1 MFSRLGKW
9 RRKVLKRNYTTFNS
23 TQLPSRREKNQT
35 LGFIHSQEQNLIDYR
50 PKVFIEKGHRR
61 HLKGLKLNK
70 DKRIIPGLH

>member
-1 MFSRLGKW
+1 MY
-9 RRKVLKRNYTTFNS
+9 RRVIKQLLILRNYP
-23 TQLPSRREKNQT
+23 QGEKKNQT

-61 HLKGLKLNK
+61 HLKGLKLHK